1 MAFQFPLQT
10 VLRLRQNLERQQ
22 ELLLYQANQEVLGV
36 ARQIA
41 EVDAGMTEN
50 AQHRSRQLQA
60 GVTGAEL
67 HFDLL
72 CKTMLM
78 RARDDLQRRLVQAQ
92 SARDCQ
98 AECFRRARQ
107 QREVIET
114 LRHHQL
120 QLYRQH
126 EGRQDQRRADDLFLL
141 RRTHPRSS

>member
-1 MAFQFPLQT
+1 MAFRFPLQT

-22 ELLLYQANQEVLGV
+22 ELLLHKANQEVLTV

-41 EVDAGMTEN
+41 DLDTGMAEN
-50 AQHRSRQLQA
+50 ARHRSLQLQA

-72 CKTMLM
+72 CQTMLLQARNDLERRSAEM
-78 RARDDLQRRLVQAQ
+78 QRARD
-92 SARDCQ
+92 SQ

-114 LRHHQL
+114 LHHHQL
-120 QLYRQH
+120 QLHRQR
-126 EGRQDQRRADDLFLL
+126 EARQEQRSADDLFLL